1 MAAAQAP
8 GVSILEFTFTAA
20 ADMSS
25 AAVGPGPNTSYQYTA
40 VKPTSGTDLAVSP
53 SSSAGSRVVG
63 VLQTQPASGGAAVVR
78 ILGITKLVVDGTTPI
93 ANGDMLTTDASGR
106 GVKTTT
112 TGAESFAM
120 ALQAST
126 AQNDIIS
133 AIVLPAARY

>member
-8 GVSILEFTFTAA
+8 GVPILEYTFSAA
-20 ADMSS
+20 SGMGSS
-25 AAVGPGPNTSYQYTA
+25 AAGPGPNTSYQYCA
-40 VKPTSGTDLAVSP
+40 VKVTGDLAVGP
-53 SSSAGSRVVG
+53 SSSAGTRVVG
-63 VLQTQPASGGAAVVR
+63 VLQTQPLSGEGAVVR

-93 ANGDMLTTDASGR
+93 AAGDMLTTDSVGR

-112 TGAESFAM
+112 TGAESFAQ

-133 AIVLPAARY
+133 AIVLPAARF